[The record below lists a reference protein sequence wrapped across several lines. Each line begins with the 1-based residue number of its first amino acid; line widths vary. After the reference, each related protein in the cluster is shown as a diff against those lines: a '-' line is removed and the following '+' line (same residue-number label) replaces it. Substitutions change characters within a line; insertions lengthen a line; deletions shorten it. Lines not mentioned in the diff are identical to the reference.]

1 MDTIGVNEALL
12 TVLVADGDAS
22 SRRLCRFVLERVGH
36 RVLEA
41 ADGEALVA
49 AAIEHTPDI
58 IVTSLRL
65 TKLDGLEAIRRVRA
79 NPVAKDCLII
89 ILSGNDDP
97 SDIVAGLE
105 AGADEY
111 LVKPFRPKEFAVRV
125 HSMSRLRLTIR
136 ELRRSHDMLGEQTRV
151 LSLLLD
157 FCGAIA
163 MTEDLGQVVDRT
175 VEAAVSLTG
184 CRRVAILLP
193 GDDQTTLR
201 IERSVGIADVV
212 NENLVVPTDRSI
224 SGTVLKTAKPIVF
237 GNGTNENTF
246 PGAVDAAWIGLPHA
260 VMPMNAA
267 EETIGVLHVSE
278 RLNARPFSDQ
288 EIEFISLVCSYAAS
302 AIQNIFARRAREAA
316 RDSIVTAMAG
326 LAEHRDDDTGLHLDR
341 MTGYC
346 LILAEALR
354 KGSEYADEIDASF
367 LNDLRRAAPLHDIGK
382 VAIPDHILLKPGRL
396 TPDEMEIM
404 RRHATIGADTIRSI
418 RARSPDSSFLKMAE
432 DIASGHHEWY
442 DGNGYPVGVRG
453 SDIPLSARIAAVA
466 DVYDALTSRRV
477 YKDAIPH
484 AKAQSIIVG
493 LSGRQFDPVIVHTLL
508 SHEAEIQALAERLAD
523 RTATERYGA
532 TAPPHTGKP
541 MPPDDS
547 PPAEIEPRERKKIVL
562 SPMS

>member
-1 MDTIGVNEALL
+1 MDTIGVIEVSL

-36 RVLEA
+36 QVLEA
-41 ADGEALVA
+41 ADGETLVA
-49 AAIEHTPDI
+49 AAIKHTPDI

-65 TKLDGLEAIRRVRA
+65 TKLDGFEAIRRVRA
-79 NPVAKDCLII
+79 NPVAKNCLII
-89 ILSGNDDP
+89 ILSGNDDS

-111 LVKPFRPKEFAVRV
+111 LVKPFRPKEFAVRIR
-125 HSMSRLRLTIR
+125 SMCRLRLTIR
-136 ELRRSHDMLGEQTRV
+136 ELRRSQDILGEQARV

-163 MTEDLGQVVDRT
+163 LTEDLGRVVDRT
-175 VEAAVSLTG
+175 VETVISLTG
-184 CRRVAILLP
+184 CRRVRVLLRDA
-193 GDDQTTLR
+193 GQTSLK
-201 IERSVGIADVV
+201 IERSVGAAEHAI
-212 NENLVVPTDRSI
+212 ENPAVPMDRSI
-224 SGTVLKTAKPIVF
+224 SGTVLKTAQPIVF
-237 GNGTNENTF
+237 HNGTDEHAY
-246 PGAVDAAWIGLPHA
+246 PDAVDAAWIGLPHA
-260 VMPMNAA
+260 VMPMSAA

-278 RLNARPFSDQ
+278 RLNARSFSEQ
-288 EIEFISLVCSYAAS
+288 EIEYVSLICSYAAS
-302 AIQNIFARRAREAA
+302 AIQNILTRQAREAA
-316 RDSIVTAMAG
+316 RDSIVTALAG
-326 LAEHRDDDTGLHLDR
+326 LAEHRDNDTGLHLDR

-354 KGSEYADEIDASF
+354 EGSEYADEIDASF

-382 VAIPDHILLKPGRL
+382 VAIPDHILLKPGKL

-432 DIASGHHEWY
+432 EIASGHHEWY
-442 DGNGYPVGVRG
+442 DGNGYPAGVRG

-477 YKDAIPH
+477 YKDAIAH

-508 SHEAEIQALAERLAD
+508 SHEAEIQALAERLRD
-523 RTATERYGA
+523 HVVTGRYDALVTPLAGGPA
-532 TAPPHTGKP
+532 C
-541 MPPDDS
+541 PDDS
-547 PPAEIEPRERKKIVL
+547 PPTEIEPRERQKIVL